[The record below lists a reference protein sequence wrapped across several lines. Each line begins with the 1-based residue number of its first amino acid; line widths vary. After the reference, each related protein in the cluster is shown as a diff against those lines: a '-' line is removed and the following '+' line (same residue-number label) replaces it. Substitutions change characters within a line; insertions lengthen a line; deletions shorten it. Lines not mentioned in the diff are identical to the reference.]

1 MPNYT
6 NGGGSVYLY
15 GLVNNLNPKLNN
27 NMITSGIIPQLQ
39 YHLDSYEKVI
49 FCNVWN
55 PFSKNFLRA
64 INLILNSEIIH
75 SHGRFNYPLI
85 IISWILRKKIIH
97 QYHGYYGFDHESKIS
112 RFFGVI
118 SDQLINLIVTKI
130 IFNSDSEMKMGT
142 RFTST
147 TRMMMELQLGS

>member
-1 MPNYT
+1 MKTEITHLMPNYT

-85 IISWILRKKIIH
+85 IISWILRKIENKI
-97 QYHGYYGFDHESKIS
+97 Q
-112 RFFGVI
+112 
-118 SDQLINLIVTKI
+118 
-130 IFNSDSEMKMGT
+130 
-142 RFTST
+142 
-147 TRMMMELQLGS
+147 